1 MASLPPPAAPYP
13 APSQA
18 EQDREHLRLLSIF
31 HYVLAAFVAL
41 FSLIPVVH
49 LLVGLGLVASVAAAP
64 ADALPGIFVGWL
76 FVVIAAVMITLGM
89 GFAACLVV
97 AGRSLAERRRPT
109 FCLVVAGIACL
120 FMPVGTALGIFTIL
134 VLLRPSVRALFPDPP
149 AGVPPLPTHPV

>member
-97 AGRSLAERRRPT
+97 AG
-109 FCLVVAGIACL
+109 IACL